1 MNAALPPLV
10 QDSGVPLDVFIQSL
24 TEQLDKAQAA
34 MALKA
39 RVAKLPLTFAVKD
52 VSLDLRA
59 FVQMVDD
66 DVYIRPSSP
75 GDSEASTIKLTL
87 TTITRSMV
95 EENAVD
101 FRADKPEFS
110 INEAMKGQLSD
121 EEQRRLERIG
131 VRTVEQLHELRQTA
145 GADVVARLARMPV
158 NRLQQ
163 ALMASAAPRVTEVSH
178 VDQGDG
184 GSGPPARLVHVQA
197 PALRRGRTP
206 LIRAAGLEV
215 PVLEAEEGRL
225 VLAPLASQMGLDAE
239 VDFGDGQI
247 AHLPLSQGAM
257 GRWATAA
264 TAATTAAAAAKA
276 APPAETH
283 SLPPTEPPRAKRKVL
298 P

>member
-1 MNAALPPLV
+1 MNAALPPLM
-10 QDSGVPLDVFIQSL
+10 QESGVPFDVFIQSL

-66 DVYIRPSSP
+66 DVFVRPAGP
-75 GDSEASTIKLTL
+75 GDTEASTIRLSL

-101 FRADKPEFS
+101 FKAEAPEFS
-110 INEAMKGQLSD
+110 LREAMQGQLSD
-121 EEQRRLERIG
+121 EDQRRLERIG
-131 VRTVEQLHELRQTA
+131 VRTVEQLTELRKTA

-163 ALMASAAPRVTEVSH
+163 ALLSASAPRVTRIEAAPA
-178 VDQGDG
+178 G
-184 GSGPPARLVHVQA
+184 GQAGSRVHLQA
-197 PALRRGRTP
+197 PGLRSGRVP
-206 LIRAAGLEV
+206 YVRAAGQDV
-215 PVLEAEEGRL
+215 PVVESDEGRL
-225 VLAPLASQMGLDAE
+225 VLAPHAMQLGLDAE
-239 VDFGDGQI
+239 IDFGDGEV
-247 AHLPLSQGAM
+247 AHVPLAEGSI
-257 GRWATAA
+257 GRWAAGA
-264 TAATTAAAAAKA
+264 
-276 APPAETH
+276 
-283 SLPPTEPPRAKRKVL
+283 PRAGDRGER